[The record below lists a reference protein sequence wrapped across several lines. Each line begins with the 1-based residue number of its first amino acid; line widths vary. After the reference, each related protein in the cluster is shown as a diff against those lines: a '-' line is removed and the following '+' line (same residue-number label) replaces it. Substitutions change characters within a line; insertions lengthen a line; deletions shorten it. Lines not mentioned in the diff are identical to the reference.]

1 MARNEEKAQ
10 SMLNRFLKLKDTES
24 KYEQKRPHL
33 SSECDSLVEAEKWR
47 KQIIRE
53 ISKGITD
60 IQNSSIGEYKIRDL
74 NDQINKLTREK
85 YHWEK
90 RIQELGGPNYRAIA
104 PKIRDANGKEPLGEG
119 LYKYYG
125 EARNLPGVKELFD
138 KPEKLEIKRSKI
150 ELLKFVD
157 SDYYGYRDDEDG
169 ALEEIEKEYEKYA
182 IESQVE
188 EWKLQQKEKYQIKS
202 TVRGGNRNSRIDNND
217 EMMDITTDENNNNN
231 NNNNDND
238 TESNTTSSTTTTNQF
253 KSHVPLPTKEELEKM
268 ILEKKKEELRKR
280 YAQ

>member
-10 SMLNRFLKLKDTES
+10 SMLNRFLKLKDSES
-24 KYEQKRPHL
+24 KYEQRRPHL
-33 SSECDSLVEAEKWR
+33 SSDCDSLVDAEKWR

-90 RIQELGGPNYRAIA
+90 RILELGGANYRAIA
-104 PKIRDANGKEPLGEG
+104 PKITDANGKEPLGQG

-169 ALEEIEKEYEKYA
+169 ALEQLEREYENYA
-182 IESQVE
+182 IEKKVE
-188 EWKLQQKEKYQIKS
+188 EWKTEQKEKYQMKS
-202 TVRGGNRNSRIDNND
+202 TVRGATRSSRIKNDSDND
-217 EMMDITTDENNNNN
+217 RMDTTDENNNNDIN
-231 NNNNDND
+231 ENNDL
-238 TESNTTSSTTTTNQF
+238 NTTTITQNQF
-253 KSHVPLPTKEELEKM
+253 KSHVPLPTKEELEQM